1 MDWKESPRMA
11 LIWQVLEGARDA
23 GDKHVIDACVRLIDA
38 DRLGWRRHH
47 RQEDW
52 QVVKAFSEG

>member
-1 MDWKESPRMA
+1 MA